1 MVTSAS
7 AKVIAIAFY
16 TDIDAVVLFWK
27 LLWQL

>member
-16 TDIDAVVLFWK
+16 TDIDAVVLF
-27 LLWQL
+27 